1 MQNNIHNLHDK
12 FVKASFSDVDRA
24 AAFFE
29 QFLPEELQKSLN
41 LATLKAIQESYIQA
55 DLNEHFSDIVFEV
68 QTKDGGPIDLVL
80 LFEHKSAPD
89 KHVLVQVGH
98 YIFSHRVK
106 CINEKKELKV
116 IIPLIY
122 YQGKKKWE
130 KPILSNLFP
139 RVEGSQNQ
147 YIPAINHVFIA
158 LSTLSDEN
166 ISQIRNRLMAA
177 AILAQK
183 KGIDFIKLEEDLKK
197 ILKLLPIEIEPGNF
211 LQQMFVYIIN
221 VSEIPQPEFK
231 KAIETIPPTI
241 KSNIMTTYAQIK
253 EEGKQEGILEGKLE
267 GILEGE
273 QKGKVEG
280 KIEVILNG
288 LKNGLSVELLSNITG
303 LTVTEVE
310 KIIKEQ
316 GQK

>member
-24 AAFFE
+24 VSFFE
-29 QFLPEELQKSLN
+29 RFLPEELQKSLN
-41 LATLKAIQESYIQA
+41 LTTLKSIQESYIQA

-68 QTKDGGPIDLVL
+68 QTKSSDPIDLVL

-98 YIFSHRVK
+98 YIFSHWVK
-106 CINEKKELKV
+106 CINEKRELKA

-130 KPILSNLFP
+130 KPKLLNLFP
-139 RVEGSQNQ
+139 RIEGSLSQ

-177 AILAQK
+177 AVLAQK
-183 KGIDFIKLEEDLKK
+183 KGINFIKWEEDLKK
-197 ILKLLPIEIEPGNF
+197 IFTLLPVEIEPGNF

-231 KAIETIPPTI
+231 KAIETIPPTV

-253 EEGKQEGILEGKLE
+253 EEGKLEGIQE

-273 QKGKVEG
+273 QKG

-288 LKNGLSVELLSNITG
+288 LKNGLSVELLANITG
-303 LTVTEVE
+303 LSVTEVA
-310 KIIKEQ
+310 KIIEEQ

>member
-24 AAFFE
+24 AAFYE
-29 QFLPEELQKSLN
+29 QILPEELQKSLN
-41 LATLKAIQESYIQA
+41 LATLKSIQESYIQA

-68 QTKDGGPIDLVL
+68 QTKDGDPIDLVL

-98 YIFSHRVK
+98 YIFCHWVK

-139 RVEGSQNQ
+139 RVEGSLNH

-158 LSTLSDEN
+158 LSTLSDES

-177 AILAQK
+177 AVLAQK
-183 KGIDFIKLEEDLKK
+183 KGINIIKLTKELIK
-197 ILKLLPIEIEPGNF
+197 IFKLLPAEIEPGNF

-253 EEGKQEGILEGKLE
+253 EEG
-267 GILEGE
+267 ILEGE
-273 QKGKVEG
+273 QKGK
-280 KIEVILNG
+280 IEVILNG
-288 LKNGLSVELLSNITG
+288 HKNGLSVELLANITG